1 MTLYNDIESLSK
13 HFNLS
18 RTTIRKRLNEFGLL
32 EEFKSKYN
40 FKAKPILQYDIHGKF
55 IKEWPSVNDAEETL
69 KIFSIGKCA
78 NLQRKSAGGYVW
90 RYKNNGEE
98 N

>member
-40 FKAKPILQYDIHGKF
+40 FKAKPIL
-55 IKEWPSVNDAEETL
+55 
-69 KIFSIGKCA
+69 
-78 NLQRKSAGGYVW
+78 
-90 RYKNNGEE
+90 
-98 N
+98 